1 MVDLTRMNLEA
12 ETPGLPGTQD
22 SAGQQQS
29 SAVAGTPHKA
39 GVPIAAIAG
48 AAAGGLAAMLIG
60 MSYSAAPPKG
70 KEKKRKCTKK
80 RRETILHL
88 SGVDST
94 RSINSIPSCPFA
106 SLLLNCVGFICYH
119 GCMRHMHCH
128 PHVVGLLHVRVTR
141 GIA

>member
-1 MVDLTRMNLEA
+1 MFAGVMVDLTRMDLEA
-12 ETPGLPGTQD
+12 EAPGLPGTQD

-70 KEKKRKCTKK
+70 KEKKRKCKK
-80 RRETILHL
+80 KGERLYYTFQALIQRGALTVYQAAH
-88 SGVDST
+88 
-94 RSINSIPSCPFA
+94 
-106 SLLLNCVGFICYH
+106 
-119 GCMRHMHCH
+119 
-128 PHVVGLLHVRVTR
+128 LLHYCSTVLASSA
-141 GIA
+141 IMAA